1 MTRINSSLDGLLEQW
16 YFDVY
21 RFNFLLSCHGDA
33 AREITFQTYLYAG
46 ADAGFPEAEEAAAQQ
61 LFSYAAKTCDDYFL
75 RHMRRISSREKLQ
88 QSVSFPISDALWHFL
103 KLPAEEK
110 GILFLHFN
118 MGFSKSQISE
128 ILKLRSG
135 KVSRVLSHGTML
147 PLEET
152 AVILP
157 DSETADQI
165 SDELYLRFEE
175 RSVGLENRLRSIRL
189 FMDHAILWIAM
200 GILALCAA
208 AVFYTSRL

>member
-1 MTRINSSLDGLLEQW
+1 
-16 YFDVY
+16 
-21 RFNFLLSCHGDA
+21 
-33 AREITFQTYLYAG
+33 
-46 ADAGFPEAEEAAAQQ
+46 
-61 LFSYAAKTCDDYFL
+61 
-75 RHMRRISSREKLQ
+75 
-88 QSVSFPISDALWHFL
+88 
-103 KLPAEEK
+103 
-110 GILFLHFN
+110 
-118 MGFSKSQISE
+118 
-128 ILKLRSG
+128 
-135 KVSRVLSHGTML
+135 ML